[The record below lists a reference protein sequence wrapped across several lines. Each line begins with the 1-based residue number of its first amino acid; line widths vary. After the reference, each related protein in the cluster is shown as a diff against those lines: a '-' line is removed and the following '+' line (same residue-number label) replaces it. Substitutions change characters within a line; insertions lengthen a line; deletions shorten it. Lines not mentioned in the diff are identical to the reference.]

1 MLSVPPQASRP
12 DGPQDS
18 RMSSVRI
25 QRPHSLGSQEVRRRF
40 GEVESSLQQHY
51 GLTLAWEGL
60 DGAFHGHGVTGQVQV
75 AEDHIAID
83 MHLGIMLWPFAHRIQ
98 ESLEQ
103 QVDRLLAS

>member
-1 MLSVPPQASRP
+1 MLSEPPQATRP
-12 DGPQDS
+12 DGHQDS
-18 RMSSVRI
+18 RMSRVRI

-40 GEVESSLQQHY
+40 GDVESSLQQHY
-51 GLTLAWEGL
+51 GMNIVCEGM
-60 DGAFHGHGVTGQVQV
+60 DGAFHGHGITGQVQV

-83 MHLGIMLWPFAHRIQ
+83 MHLGLMLWPFAHRIQ